1 VPRAAQ
7 AVFLERITL
16 MQLAPESGQP
26 LGARAVANQAAD
38 LDAIGTKPLGKPT
51 AHESGPSAEKSF
63 HTDPYG
69 ARLRRAQTTG
79 ERVGLRSGEFVV
91 PAVVPN

>member
-1 VPRAAQ
+1 V
-7 AVFLERITL
+7 
-16 MQLAPESGQP
+16 QLAPESGQP

-38 LDAIGTKPLGKPT
+38 LEAIGTKPLGKPT
-51 AHESGPSAEKSF
+51 ADESGPSAEKSF

-79 ERVGLRSGEFVV
+79 EGRACDRMNAWYQRWY
-91 PAVVPN
+91 PKAAAA